1 MDDVQTY
8 YRTVDEL
15 SSHGRFASLEDLN
28 AYLDFSPEKVRTFEQ
43 NPYLKTKQTTAQI
56 LGVTDGKIIGA
67 VGVFPLHVWADGK
80 DYEACACPLIHVHPD
95 YRKTLYGIDLS
106 KATATISAD
115 KMTINCGLSHMSAK
129 MNKLFKTPVFPLRQ
143 FAYVKRSRLFFGQ
156 RIPRVLHWLVLPL
169 MDVAFAV
176 HRCLVAIAVGIK
188 TRKWAIEQIG
198 LDDKTSIQQYC
209 ELVKDDSH
217 RFREHIGPE
226 WVEWV
231 LTNDFFPLEVAD
243 KRLYKVSLKGQT
255 VGFFMTRLTEQG
267 ARGRIIEWQIVS
279 GFEKLLPW
287 MLMRAAKMLLR
298 KADASIVA
306 VGEDEHDAIRTL
318 KHWLLPF
325 PNQHAVIGAHKTSP
339 LRQHDGWREAK
350 NWRVRPAM
358 GDGCFY

>member
-28 AYLDFSPEKVRTFEQ
+28 SYLDFSPEKVRTFEQ
-43 NPYLKTKQTTAQI
+43 NPYLKTKETTAQL

-67 VGVFPLHVWADGK
+67 VGVFPLRVCADDK
-80 DYEACACPLIHVHPD
+80 KYEACACPLIHVLPD

-106 KATATISAD
+106 KATATVSAD

-156 RIPRVLHWLVLPL
+156 RIPRWLHWMALPL

-176 HRCLVAIAVGIK
+176 HRCLASLSVAIKTHSWIVERISVDDEDRIK
-188 TRKWAIEQIG
+188 EF
-198 LDDKTSIQQYC
+198 C
-209 ELVKDDSH
+209 ELIKSDPH

-226 WVEWV
+226 WVNWV

-243 KRLYKVSLKGQT
+243 KRLYRVSLKGQT
-255 VGFFMTRLTEQG
+255 IGFFMTRLTEQG
-267 ARGRIIEWQIVS
+267 ARGRIIEWQVAP
-279 GFEKLLPW
+279 GFEKSLPW
-287 MLMRAAKMLLR
+287 MMMLAARLLVK

-306 VGEDEHDAIRTL
+306 LGEDEHDAIRTL

-339 LRQHDGWREAK
+339 LRQHDGWREAR
-350 NWRVRPAM
+350 NWRIRPAM